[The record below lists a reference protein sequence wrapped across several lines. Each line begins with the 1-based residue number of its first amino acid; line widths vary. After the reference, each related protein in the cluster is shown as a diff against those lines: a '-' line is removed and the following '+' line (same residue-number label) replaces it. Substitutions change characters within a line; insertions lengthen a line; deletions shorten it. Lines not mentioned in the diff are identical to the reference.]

1 MNNEYKKIPDQVMNT
16 RELPKDVAETLDFW
30 LRHKFKWW
38 RLHYGLGVAALL
50 CSVTVA
56 SGPKFEHLF
65 NAAPVVLDVLAWIS
79 AVCIAMVTFLGP
91 TRRAR
96 AYVAAAR
103 VLSDARNRYVND
115 PAYPLK
121 KLLDAVQ
128 EGEDII
134 ARSDP
139 I

>member
-1 MNNEYKKIPDQVMNT
+1 MNNEHEVTPDQATST

-30 LRHKFKWW
+30 LHHKFKWW
-38 RLHYGLGVAALL
+38 RLHYGLGIAALL

-56 SGPKFEHLF
+56 SGPKFERLF
-65 NAAPVVLDVLAWIS
+65 SASPVILDVLAWIS
-79 AVCIAMVTFLGP
+79 AICIALVTFLMP

-103 VLSDARNRYVND
+103 VLSDARNRYIND
-115 PAYPLK
+115 RSYPLK
-121 KLLDAVQ
+121 KLLDAVK

>member
-1 MNNEYKKIPDQVMNT
+1 MISEYRETPDQIMST

-30 LRHKFKWW
+30 LHHKFKWW
-38 RLHYGLGVAALL
+38 RLHYGLGIAALL

-65 NAAPVVLDVLAWIS
+65 SAAPVILDVLAWVS
-79 AVCIAMVTFLGP
+79 AICIAMVTFLGP

-115 PAYPLK
+115 PNYPLK

>member
-1 MNNEYKKIPDQVMNT
+1 MKDEYDETQGQVMST
-16 RELPKDVAETLDFW
+16 RELPKDISETLDFW
-30 LRHKFKWW
+30 LHHKFKWW
-38 RLHYGLGVAALL
+38 RFHYGLGIAALS
-50 CSVTVA
+50 CSVAVA

-65 NAAPVVLDVLAWIS
+65 SAAPVVLDVLAWIS
-79 AVCIAMVTFLGP
+79 AICIGLVTFLGP

-115 PAYPLK
+115 PNYPLE

-128 EGEDII
+128 EGENII

>member
-1 MNNEYKKIPDQVMNT
+1 MNNEHEDMLDQRGPM

-30 LRHKFKWW
+30 LHHKFKWW

-65 NAAPVVLDVLAWIS
+65 SAGPLILDILAWIS
-79 AVCIAMVTFLGP
+79 AICIALVTFLMP

-96 AYVAAAR
+96 AYVAASR
-103 VLSDARNRYVND
+103 VLSDARNRYIND
-115 PAYPLK
+115 PNYPLK
-121 KLLDAVQ
+121 KLLDAVK

-134 ARSDP
+134 ERSDP

>member
-1 MNNEYKKIPDQVMNT
+1 MNSEYDETQQVMPT
-16 RELPKDVAETLDFW
+16 RELPKDVSETLDFW
-30 LRHKFKWW
+30 LHHKFKWW
-38 RLHYGLGVAALL
+38 RFHYGLGIAALS

-56 SGPKFEHLF
+56 SGPKFEQLF
-65 NAAPVVLDVLAWIS
+65 SAAPVVLDVLAWIS
-79 AVCIAMVTFLGP
+79 AICIGLVTFLGP

-115 PAYPLK
+115 PNYPLK

-128 EGEDII
+128 EGENII

>member
-1 MNNEYKKIPDQVMNT
+1 MNNENLETPSQGMTT

-30 LRHKFKWW
+30 LHHKFKWW
-38 RLHYGLGVAALL
+38 RLHYGLGIAALL

-65 NAAPVVLDVLAWIS
+65 NAAPVILDMLAWIS
-79 AVCIAMVTFLGP
+79 AICIALVTFLGP

-115 PAYPLK
+115 PNYPLEN
-121 KLLDAVQ
+121 LLDAVQ

>member
-1 MNNEYKKIPDQVMNT
+1 MKNEYEETPDKVMAT
-16 RELPKDVAETLDFW
+16 RKLPKDVAETLDFW
-30 LRHKFKWW
+30 LHHKFKWW
-38 RLHYGLGVAALL
+38 RLHYGLGIAAIL

-56 SGPKFEHLF
+56 SGPQFAHLF
-65 NAAPVVLDVLAWIS
+65 SAAPVVLDVLAWIS
-79 AVCIAMVTFLGP
+79 AICIALVTFLGP

-96 AYVAAAR
+96 AYVAASR

-115 PAYPLK
+115 PNYPLEN
-121 KLLDAVQ
+121 LLDAVQ
-128 EGEDII
+128 KGEDII

>member
-1 MNNEYKKIPDQVMNT
+1 MNVEDKEAPGQIMST

-30 LRHKFKWW
+30 LHHKFKWW
-38 RLHYGLGVAALL
+38 RLHYCLGIAALL

-65 NAAPVVLDVLAWIS
+65 SAAPVILDALAWIS
-79 AVCIAMVTFLGP
+79 AICIAMVTFLGP

-115 PAYPLK
+115 PKYPLN

>member
-1 MNNEYKKIPDQVMNT
+1 MKNKNKERPIKEMTT

-30 LRHKFKWW
+30 LHHKFKWW
-38 RLHYGLGVAALL
+38 RLHYSLGLAALL

-65 NAAPVVLDVLAWIS
+65 RAAPVVLDILAWIS
-79 AVCIAMVTFLGP
+79 AICIALVTFLMP

-115 PAYPLK
+115 ANYPLE

-128 EGEDII
+128 KGEDII

>member
-1 MNNEYKKIPDQVMNT
+1 MNT
-16 RELPKDVAETLDFW
+16 EHRASSTQATPLRELPKDVAETLDFW
-30 LRHKFKWW
+30 LHHKFKWW
-38 RLHYGLGVAALL
+38 RLHYGLGIAALL

-65 NAAPVVLDVLAWIS
+65 SSASIILDLLAWIS
-79 AVCIAMVTFLGP
+79 ALCIALVTFLMP

-103 VLSDARNRYVND
+103 VLSDARNRYIND
-115 PAYPLK
+115 PDYPLEN
-121 KLLDAVQ
+121 LLDAVK

>member
-1 MNNEYKKIPDQVMNT
+1 MNTEKKKAQGQNMTT

-30 LRHKFKWW
+30 LHHKFKWW
-38 RLHYGLGVAALL
+38 RLHYGLGIAALL

-65 NAAPVVLDVLAWIS
+65 NAAPVLLDMLAWIS
-79 AVCIAMVTFLGP
+79 AICIALVTFLGP

-115 PAYPLK
+115 PNYPLEN
-121 KLLDAVQ
+121 LLDAVQ